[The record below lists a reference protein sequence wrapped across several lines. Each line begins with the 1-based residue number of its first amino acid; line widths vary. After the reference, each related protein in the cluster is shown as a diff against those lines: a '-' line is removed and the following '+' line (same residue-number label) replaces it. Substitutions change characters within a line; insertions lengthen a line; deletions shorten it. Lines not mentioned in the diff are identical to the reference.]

1 MNTLAC
7 AKIFQQAL
15 DEQIAV
21 ESTTGW
27 MEANA
32 GQVQYNG
39 GDEIKIPMMSTDG
52 LGDYDRKE
60 GYVDGAVTL
69 TYQTLKL
76 TQDRGRA
83 FMLDAMDV
91 NESNFIANAT
101 AVMRD
106 FQKYQVIPEIDS
118 YRYSKIAS
126 EAIAQ
131 ERASGGYIPE
141 AATVLSILLDDIAR
155 VQDVVG
161 DIPLVITMAA
171 TVATMMAKSA
181 EVSKMLDVTDF
192 KQGNISTK
200 VRSIDGYPILRVPS
214 GRLKTAYVFNDGKT
228 TGQTA
233 GGAVAASDAKN
244 INWIICPRNVPIG
257 VSKTDVMRIFD
268 PMTNQTAN
276 AWRIDYRKFHD
287 LFMLQNQWDT
297 VWVNVREA
305 IS

>member
-1 MNTLAC
+1 MNTLEC
-7 AKIFQQAL
+7 AKIFQEAL
-15 DEQIAV
+15 DQQVIA
-21 ESTTGW
+21 EATTGW

-39 GDEIKIPMMSTDG
+39 GNEIKIPMMSTDG
-52 LGDYDRKE
+52 LADYDRQK

-69 TYQTLKL
+69 SYQTLTL

-91 NESNFIANAT
+91 NEANFIVNAT
-101 AVMRD
+101 SVMRD

-126 EAIAQ
+126 EAIAK
-131 ERASGGYIPE
+131 ERASGGYTPE
-141 AATVLSILLDDIAR
+141 AASVLGALLDDIAR
-155 VQDVVG
+155 VQDIVG

-171 TVATMMAKSA
+171 PVATLMAKSPDVA
-181 EVSKMLDVTDF
+181 KMLDVTDF
-192 KQGNISTK
+192 AQGDITTK

-214 GRLKTAYVFNDGKT
+214 TRLKTSYIFNDGKT
-228 TGQTA
+228 AGQTT
-233 GGAVAASDAKN
+233 GGITPAEDAKS

-257 VSKTDVMRIFD
+257 VAKTDVMRIFD

-276 AWRIDYRKFHD
+276 AWRLDYRKFHD
-287 LFMLQNQWDT
+287 LFVLNNKWDT
-297 VWVNVREA
+297 VWVNIKEA
-305 IS
+305 LN